1 MSPVA
6 ARNGADDDDEA
17 MAYDPEMDPA
27 ETRKIRKQYRE
38 VLATQAGKLSNGVF
52 FFDLLT
58 LPLPESRANIGTVQ
72 VPDLMQDLSQLD
84 SMFSGGKPRVPF
96 MTSLHDYIVGPPVGI
111 SEAGSGGDARFKGC
125 NELVRNDCNESTRHE
140 A

>member
-52 FFDLLT
+52 FFDLFDFSS
-58 LPLPESRANIGTVQ
+58 SRVACEHRHGSGSRSHAR
-72 VPDLMQDLSQLD
+72 SQ
-84 SMFSGGKPRVPF
+84 
-96 MTSLHDYIVGPPVGI
+96 PVGFNVQW
-111 SEAGSGGDARFKGC
+111 R
-125 NELVRNDCNESTRHE
+125 
-140 A
+140 